1 MGRIAALLEFP
12 LARAE
17 GQLYKRSMAT
27 MTFKQFRNMPGK
39 FEPLIK
45 GGQTVR
51 VTKRGKPF
59 FDAVPPKRQSGLRDF
74 FRRVEEVW
82 AGSEVE
88 CSTSDLMAGLRES
101 RE

>member
-1 MGRIAALLEFP
+1 
-12 LARAE
+12 
-17 GQLYKRSMAT
+17 MAT
-27 MTFKQFRNMPGK
+27 MTFKQVRNAPGK

-59 FDAVPPKRQSGLRDF
+59 FDAVPPKRQSGLREF
-74 FRRVEEVW
+74 FRRIDAVWSNSGIEV
-82 AGSEVE
+82 
-88 CSTSDLMAGLRES
+88 STSGLVASLRDS

>member
-1 MGRIAALLEFP
+1 
-12 LARAE
+12 
-17 GQLYKRSMAT
+17 
-27 MTFKQFRNMPGK
+27 MTFKQMRNTPGK

-59 FDAVPPKRQSGLRDF
+59 FDAVPPTRQCGLREL
-74 FRRVEEVW
+74 FRRIDAVWTDSGVEV
-82 AGSEVE
+82 
-88 CSTSDLMAGLRES
+88 STSRLVGSVRES